1 MAIRERCRVILGLHQ
16 REISP
21 RGIDTRKI
29 DLSSADA
36 VLSAIR
42 ATGTSTVVHTAGLTS
57 VEKCEEDPE
66 LARHVNVDLAANVA
80 QACRRAMVPL
90 VHISTDH
97 LFSGDTSFAD
107 EGDLA
112 APVNIY
118 GRTKAEAESRVLDTY
133 PEALLIRTN
142 FYGWAPCYRQS
153 FSDVIIG
160 RLRLGRT
167 LTLFRDVFY
176 TPILIRALIEAIHEL
191 IRLRASG
198 VLHVVGDERLS
209 KYDFGLKIADKF
221 DLDEGLIKPGL
232 LREEASLVRRPY
244 DMSLSNRKACRL
256 LGKELGVVEDQIA
269 RLHQEECNGFALT
282 VRSV

>member
-1 MAIRERCRVILGLHQ
+1 
-16 REISP
+16 
-21 RGIDTRKI
+21 
-29 DLSSADA
+29 
-36 VLSAIR
+36 
-42 ATGTSTVVHTAGLTS
+42 
-57 VEKCEEDPE
+57 
-66 LARHVNVDLAANVA
+66 
-80 QACRRAMVPL
+80 MVPL

-142 FYGWAPCYRQS
+142 FYGWAPSYRQS